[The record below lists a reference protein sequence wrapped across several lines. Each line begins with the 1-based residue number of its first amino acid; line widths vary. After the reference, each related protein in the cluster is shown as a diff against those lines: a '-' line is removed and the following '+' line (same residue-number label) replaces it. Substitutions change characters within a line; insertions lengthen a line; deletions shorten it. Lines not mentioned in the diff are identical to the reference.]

1 MGSATCL
8 GEVARQVSW
17 AAHELEN
24 FWLLKHLGMRV
35 SYLGLLLG
43 ALAPDFL
50 TKIYI
55 YGFTVAGHTFKA
67 DNPAQFHRGWPGMGF
82 TTSIMAGLLFA
93 LFVYLVTKRNRAWF
107 YGTFVGYT
115 AHVLTDAADSAGVM
129 MLWPLYNGNFS
140 IGMWAYGAGE
150 GKLGDA
156 AAYYSSPGFLMD
168 FGALTLVVIFAWRVL
183 SSEYF
188 FKVVKPADPA
198 WDLMARKLRMPDR
211 VLLATYRAFFLYGA
225 TRIVTWVIWVH
236 VLQSE
241 PWDLS
246 WGGPYWVEPFEPW

>member
-1 MGSATCL
+1 M
-8 GEVARQVSW
+8 SW

-24 FWLLKHLGMRV
+24 FWLLKHFGMRV

-50 TKIYI
+50 TKIYT
-55 YGFTVAGHTFKA
+55 YGITISGRNYIA

-82 TTSIMAGLLFA
+82 TTSIMAGVFFA
-93 LFVYLVTKRNRAWF
+93 LIVYFLTKRNSAWF
-107 YGTFVGYT
+107 FGTVVGYT
-115 AHVLTDAADSAGVM
+115 AHALTDAADSAGAM
-129 MLWPLYNGNFS
+129 LLWPFSFQNFS

-156 AAYYSSPGFLMD
+156 IAYYGSPGFLMD
-168 FGALTLVVIFAWRVL
+168 MAALTLVVVFAWRVL
-183 SSEYF
+183 SSDYF
-188 FKVVKPADPA
+188 FSVVKPADPA

-211 VLLATYRAFFLYGA
+211 VLVAVYRAFFLYGA
-225 TRIVTWVIWVH
+225 TRIIAWVIWVH
-236 VLQSE
+236 VVQSE

-246 WGGPYWVEPFEPW
+246 WGGPDWVEPFEPW

>member
-1 MGSATCL
+1 M
-8 GEVARQVSW
+8 SW

-24 FWLLKHLGMRV
+24 FWILKHLGMRV

-50 TKIYI
+50 TKIYA
-55 YGFTVAGHTFKA
+55 YGITIAGTTYKA
-67 DNPAQFHRGWPGMGF
+67 DNAAQFHRGTPGMGF

-93 LFVYLVTKRNRAWF
+93 LFIYAISKRHKGWF
-107 YGTFVGYT
+107 FGTFIGYS
-115 AHVLTDAADSAGVM
+115 AHAITDCADSAGAM
-129 MLWPLYNGNFS
+129 LLWPFYNGNVT

-150 GKLGDA
+150 GKLGNA
-156 AAYYSSPGFLMD
+156 IAYYSSPGFLMD
-168 FGALTLVVIFAWRVL
+168 VGVLTLVIVFAWRAL
-183 SSEYF
+183 SSDYF
-188 FKVVKPADPA
+188 FSVVKPSDPA
-198 WDLMARKLRMPDR
+198 WNFMARKLGMPDR
-211 VLLATYRAFFLYGA
+211 VLVAVYRSFFLYGA